1 MDNNENHIYI
11 LNKIKHKPLIFKEIF
26 SFASFRPYIF
36 IDLISKSKYLKSD
49 LKSTFAKLKKNN
61 KLSSEF
67 NTNLQ
72 KFASY
77 KKTVEKFPLLVRQ
90 IKNKFKK
97 INNDLKLIIANKEV
111 INDELFLEKNIQN
124 IQNLT
129 ISDNDL
135 IIKTIKKYIDEN
147 YEKNVNDILS
157 LYYKNFMRNFSN
169 YKWNRDEQY
178 HYFNYY
184 DPYFNKNRQK
194 YVEENIF
201 WIIIKK

>member
-1 MDNNENHIYI
+1 MENNENHIYI

-26 SFASFRPYIF
+26 SFALTRPYIF
-36 IDLISKSKYLKSD
+36 MNFISKSKYLKSD

-77 KKTVEKFPLLVRQ
+77 KKIVEKFPLLVRQ

-97 INNDLKLIIANKEV
+97 INNDLKLIITNKEV
-111 INDELFLEKNIQN
+111 INEELFIEKNIQN
-124 IQNLT
+124 IQNIQNIT

-157 LYYKNFMRNFSN
+157 
-169 YKWNRDEQY
+169 
-178 HYFNYY
+178 
-184 DPYFNKNRQK
+184 
-194 YVEENIF
+194 
-201 WIIIKK
+201 